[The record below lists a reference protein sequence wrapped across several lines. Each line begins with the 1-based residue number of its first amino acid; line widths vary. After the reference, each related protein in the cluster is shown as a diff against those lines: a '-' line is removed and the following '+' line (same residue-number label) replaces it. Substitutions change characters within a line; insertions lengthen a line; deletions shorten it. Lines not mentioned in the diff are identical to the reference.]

1 MKTILAKLGITVVT
15 IIGVVTLVT
24 LSAHAA
30 RIVARHHHTQP
41 PAETITV
48 VPGNYGDVMN
58 NLFGR

>member
-1 MKTILAKLGITVVT
+1 MKTTIAKLGITAVT
-15 IIGVVTLVT
+15 IIGAVTILT

-30 RIVARHHHTQP
+30 RTVARHHRTQP

-48 VPGNYGDVMN
+48 APGSFGDVLN